1 MVTGGNK
8 NDRWWCWLYSWVIA
22 IFVII
27 YCIFVVIIALTSL
40 FTYNNAI
47 SKVDI
52 SEQNNKM
59 TPENSNNY
67 AKMMIETNTREAIE
81 KFTND
86 LENKEEEIK
95 DVSTDFIQ
103 PFTNSSNLSPPS
115 PDPTKMIT
123 TASPPVPPVPQ
134 QVPPLP
140 QSSTPQPP
148 PKDTFLSKE
157 MIDDEPE
164 PFTNRNYA
172 SFR

>member
-8 NDRWWCWLYSWVIA
+8 NDRWWCWLYSWIIA

-47 SKVDI
+47 SKVDM

-67 AKMMIETNTREAIE
+67 AKMMIETNTKDAIE
-81 KFTND
+81 RFTND

-103 PFTNSSNLSPPS
+103 SFTNSSNISPPS
-115 PDPTKMIT
+115 SNPTEMIT
-123 TASPPVPPVPQ
+123 TSVPATPPSTSSPSSSVQTPTPP
-134 QVPPLP
+134 
-140 QSSTPQPP
+140 S
-148 PKDTFLSKE
+148 KDTFSSTE
-157 MIDDEPE
+157 MIDEEPE
-164 PFTNRNYA
+164 PFSNRNYA